1 MKTMK
6 KNNEV
11 VRITEEEVN
20 DYLEKGFKFCPK
32 IEWKKRQK
40 KNK

>member
-6 KNNEV
+6 KDKII
-11 VRITEEEVN
+11 VRVTEEEVE

-32 IEWKKRQK
+32 SEWKQK
-40 KNK
+40 NEQ